1 MEQEQLRTMILQAHK
16 NRFATKKFD
25 PTQPIDEKD
34 WTAILESARL
44 SPSSFGYE
52 PWKFL
57 VIENKEMK
65 NDLKSIAWGAVNSL
79 EGADKF
85 VIALAKKD
93 IVYNSPHVQHIVK
106 DVLGLPYSETSP
118 QSQFFKK
125 FQESDFKLTDKS
137 SLFNWAVKQTYIP
150 LANMMTTASFLGVD
164 SCPIE
169 GFNIDLVEK
178 YLSEKGLINL
188 KEVGVA
194 YMVGFGHRAM
204 DVPVKKRQAIEEIVE
219 IIK

>member
-57 VIENKEMK
+57 VIENKELK

-178 YLSEKGLINL
+178 YLSEKGLIDL

-194 YMVGFGHRAM
+194 YMVGFGQRAM

>member
-137 SLFNWAVKQTYIP
+137 SLFNGRLNK
-150 LANMMTTASFLGVD
+150 
-164 SCPIE
+164 
-169 GFNIDLVEK
+169 
-178 YLSEKGLINL
+178 LIFHSL
-188 KEVGVA
+188 
-194 YMVGFGHRAM
+194 
-204 DVPVKKRQAIEEIVE
+204 I
-219 IIK
+219 